1 MKYIIVIFTIST
13 LFSCKKRL
21 DDFLF
26 NNSILEEYK
35 LDDYSGNVALEVGD
49 DYAIPIA
56 AIHTLALP
64 LELDGVEENIHM
76 VYTGDINAINVD
88 TVILYCHGNRDHMDY
103 YWPRQKLLSNI
114 GSLNRLGVLM
124 LDYPGFGL
132 SGGKATE
139 ENMYKSVSLA
149 MQWLKDNGLSDDR
162 LIIKGYSL
170 GSAAACELTAN
181 EGYPLKPAKIILES
195 PFASAE
201 VMVQDAVALNMP
213 ASYFVNLKIDNA
225 EEIKKIEIPLL
236 WIHGTKDD
244 FLAIDTHGELV
255 YNNHDG
261 EKTALRI
268 EGGDHNNPP
277 AILGYEEYLAALEEF
292 IFN

>member
-1 MKYIIVIFTIST
+1 MKYIIVIFTLAM

-26 NNSILEEYK
+26 NNATIEEYK
-35 LDDYSGNVALEVGD
+35 LDNYTGELALEVGD
-49 DYAIPIA
+49 DYAVPVA
-56 AIHTLALP
+56 SIHPFALP
-64 LELDGVEENIHM
+64 LEVDGVQEEVHM
-76 VYTGDINAINVD
+76 VYSGDINNINMD

-114 GSLNRLGVLM
+114 GGLNRLGVLM
-124 LDYPGFGL
+124 LDYPGFGR

-139 ENMYKSVSLA
+139 ENMYKSVELA
-149 MQWLKDNGLSDDR
+149 MQWLKDNGLTGDR
-162 LIIKGYSL
+162 LIMKGYSL
-170 GSAAACELTAN
+170 GSAPACELTAN
-181 EGYPLKPAKIILES
+181 DGYPLKPNKIILES

-201 VMVQDAVALNMP
+201 VMVQDAAALNMP

-225 EEIKKIEIPLL
+225 EEIKNIDIPLL

-244 FLAIDTHGELV
+244 FLSIDTHGELV
-255 YNNHDG
+255 YKNHSG

-277 AILGYEEYLAALEEF
+277 AILGYQEYLSAIEEF